1 MSAWRPRPGLVIA
14 IGRPRGHLTNH
25 THFHSKTLFQSRA
38 IIQGNI
44 TWNGGCCETG
54 VIWVFN
60 SDISSSIFRIKWL
73 WSFQKRVLNL
83 FIPIRRPFGF
93 ALTHSPTNSPLNHPA
108 HPSREKHH
116 PTHLNSPCD
125 LAAITHKAASP

>member
-1 MSAWRPRPGLVIA
+1 MSAWRPRPGLVVA
-14 IGRPRGHLTNH
+14 IGRPRGHLTNQ